1 LKIQLFAVNI
11 LSMKKLKY
19 SDIFTVILF
28 IICQLIFLPARAEL
42 YMELTQGVNQAI
54 PLAVNNF
61 TGTVVLAPG
70 GQTIDNIVRND
81 LRDSGQFQLVT
92 GNGADYTLQGH
103 ITVTVPGHYS
113 VSVEL
118 KSAFNAPS
126 GASPVLFNKVFQV
139 KKSDLRQ
146 LAHTISDIV
155 YEQLTGVRGIFNTKM
170 AYILKQ
176 WPRDSDPI
184 YALEV
189 ADADG
194 YNPQTLLVSPSP
206 IMSPTWSPN
215 GQNVAYV
222 SFEHNHASIY
232 LQNLHTGSR
241 RLITSFEGINGA
253 PAFSPDG
260 SQMAVV
266 LTKTGNP
273 KIYVVNLA
281 TLQLR
286 QITNGYSIDT
296 EPRWTADGRSLIFTS
311 DRSGNPQIYR
321 YDFDSG
327 KITRL
332 TYQGNYNARASITAD
347 GRTLVFMHRETNTF
361 GIAKQDLATGRLQI
375 LTSTGTEESPSLA
388 PNGKMVLYATE
399 YQGRGILGVVSI
411 DGRVKLRLPSR
422 AGTVQEPAWSPY
434 LLTT

>member
-1 LKIQLFAVNI
+1 
-11 LSMKKLKY
+11 
-19 SDIFTVILF
+19 
-28 IICQLIFLPARAEL
+28 
-42 YMELTQGVNQAI
+42 MELTQGVNQAI
-54 PLAVNNF
+54 PIAINNF
-61 TGTVVLAPG
+61 TGPLVLAPG
-70 GQTIDNIVRND
+70 GQSLDNIIRND
-81 LRDSGQFQLVT
+81 LRDSGQFRLAT
-92 GNGADYTLQGH
+92 ANGADYTLQGN
-103 ITVTVPGHYS
+103 ITSPSPDHYS
-113 VSVEL
+113 VSIEL
-118 KSAFNAPS
+118 KSAFNAPG

-155 YEQLTGVRGIFNTKM
+155 YEQLTGVRGVFNTKM
-170 AYILKQ
+170 AYILRQ

-194 YNPQTLLVSPSP
+194 FNPQTLMVSPSP

-215 GQNVAYV
+215 GQDIAYV
-222 SFEHNHASIY
+222 SFEHNRASIY
-232 LQNLHTGSR
+232 LQNIHTGER

-253 PAFSPDG
+253 RHFLQMPLE
-260 SQMAVV
+260 MAVV
-266 LTKTGNP
+266 LTKTDNP

-296 EPRWTADGRSLIFTS
+296 EPRWAADGRSLIFTS
-311 DRSGNPQIYR
+311 DRSGTPQIYR
-321 YDFDSG
+321 YDFSSG
-327 KITRL
+327 KTTRL
-332 TYQGNYNARASITAD
+332 TYQGNYNARASLTAD
-347 GRTLVFMHRETNTF
+347 GRTLVLMHRETGTF
-361 GIAKQDLATGRLQI
+361 GIAREDLATGHLQI
-375 LTSTGTEESPSLA
+375 LTSTGGEESPSLA

-434 LLTT
+434 LST

>member
-1 LKIQLFAVNI
+1 
-11 LSMKKLKY
+11 MKKFKY
-19 SDIFTVILF
+19 SAIFTVILF
-28 IICQLIFLPARAEL
+28 IICQFIFLPARAEL

-54 PLAVNNF
+54 PIAISNF
-61 TGTVVLAPG
+61 GDQTLDTV
-70 GQTIDNIVRND
+70 IRND
-81 LRDSGQFQLVT
+81 LRDSGQFQLVA
-92 GNGADYTLQGH
+92 GSAADYTLQGH
-103 ITVTVPGHYS
+103 ITATTPGHYS

-118 KSAFNAPS
+118 KSAFNAPGS
-126 GASPVLFNKVFQV
+126 TSPVLFNKVFQV
-139 KKSDLRQ
+139 NQADLRQ

-176 WPRDSDPI
+176 WPRDSAPI

-194 YNPQTLLVSPSP
+194 FNPQTLLVSPSP
-206 IMSPTWSPN
+206 LMSPTWSPN
-215 GQNVAYV
+215 GQDIAYV

-232 LQNLHTGSR
+232 LQNIHTGGR

-266 LTKTGNP
+266 LTKTDNP
-273 KIYVVNLA
+273 KIYVVDLA

-286 QITNGYSIDT
+286 QITTGYSIDT
-296 EPRWTADGRSLIFTS
+296 EPRWTPDGGSLIFTS
-311 DRSGNPQIYR
+311 DRSGSPQIYR
-321 YDFDSG
+321 YDFASG
-327 KITRL
+327 KTTRL

-375 LTSTGTEESPSLA
+375 LTGAGHEESPSLA

-434 LLTT
+434 LLTTQ